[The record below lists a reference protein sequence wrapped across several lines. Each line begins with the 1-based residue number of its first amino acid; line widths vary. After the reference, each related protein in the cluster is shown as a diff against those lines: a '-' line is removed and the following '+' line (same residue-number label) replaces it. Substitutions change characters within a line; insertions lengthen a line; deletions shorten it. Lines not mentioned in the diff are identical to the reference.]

1 MIYYGIDRDSQA
13 LNMVQVLLRLIVAA
27 RTARTTRHAAGHTA
41 SLATSSVELHHDGVG
56 NGLNLLLLGLILVG
70 AGLFVLV
77 KPRANVGSGGELLL
91 VAGVKLLINAR
102 LLKGGAQ
109 VGSVVIKGISGAD
122 TATLGLISFL
132 VLLGISQHALNL
144 FLGQAALVVCDDN
157 LVGLAGAL
165 LNSGDVH
172 DTIGI
177 KIKGDLNLG
186 NTTGSGRNTSELKLA
201 EQVVVLGAL
210 TFTFKDLDKH
220 TRLVVGEGRED
231 LGLLGGNGGVAGDK
245 LGHHATSGLNTERQ
259 RSDIE
264 QQNAAGGLG
273 VVTRQDSSLD
283 SSTVGDSL
291 VGIDGLAGLL
301 AIEVLSDE
309 LLDTGDTGRAT
320 DEDNLVN
327 LVLVDLGIRDD
338 AVEGLHGRTEE
349 ILAKLFETSSG
360 DGSVEV
366 DVLHQRV
373 DLDRGLRSR
382 RQSALG
388 TLTGASKTAQ
398 ST

>member
-1 MIYYGIDRDSQA
+1 MSVTYIA
-13 LNMVQVLLRLIVAA
+13 IVNSASAREAA
-27 RTARTTRHAAGHTA
+27 RTARTTRHTAGHTA

-56 NGLNLLLLGLILVG
+56 NGLNLLLLGLILLG
-70 AGLFVLV
+70 AGLLVLV

-91 VAGVKLLINAR
+91 VAGVKLLVYAR

-109 VGSVVIKGISGAD
+109 VGSVVVKGISGAD

-132 VLLGISQHALNL
+132 VLLSISQHALNL
-144 FLGQAALVVCDDN
+144 FLGQAALVVGDDN

-177 KIKGDLNLG
+177 KIKGNLNLG
-186 NTTGSGRNTSELKLA
+186 NTAGSGRNTSELKLA

-220 TRLVVGEGRED
+220 TRLVIGEGRED
-231 LGLLGGNGGVAGDK
+231 FGLLGGNGGVAGDK

-264 QQNAAGGLG
+264 QQNAAGGLR
-273 VVTRQDSSLD
+273 VVARQDSGLD
-283 SSTVGDSL
+283 GSTIGDSL
-291 VGIDGLAGLL
+291 IGIDGLAGLL
-301 AIEVLSDE
+301 AVEVLSDE

-320 DEDNLVN
+320 DEDDLVN

-338 AVEGLHGRTEE
+338 AVERLHGRTEE

-360 DGSVEV
+360 DGGVEV

-373 DLDRGLRSR
+373 DLNRGLRSR